1 MFNCMVLKRMNS
13 AFLKFYCKLILAL
26 ALLAGNAVAVNFP
39 YSEWSF
45 ATYEGALASFS
56 EGFVSVADGGSDY
69 WHVQLTRNNIDL
81 QAGKTYEVKFYLQG
95 VSARRYV
102 EVRIGR
108 DGFPY
113 DAFAEF
119 GEVVATV
126 NGRTVTK
133 TFTMPSGNV
142 SNARFE
148 FNLGKYS
155 GTVYLSDVSLN
166 CLDCGSSQNAAG
178 NNSYATS
185 ASDWGYVVVADMVD
199 FRDYSMSLG
208 NVFGQNLELGADSK
222 IYGNVDV
229 SNHCFLRERANINGD
244 LRYTSQCEEQNGVVA
259 RTKSEAKLSKPV
271 VGIPNIVAG
280 ITPISVGLDQ
290 NVTLSPNNYAA
301 FYANARSKVHLS
313 SGSYTFQNIFTEPD
327 AEFVFDLTS
336 GPITINV
343 LGNVRFGDRN
353 IFSITGGNPSEIL
366 WNISGENVDMGTD
379 GLYFGKFVAP
389 SAFVR
394 IPSRSHLVGA
404 VYANKFQIEPQSTVS
419 QEPRATE
426 ISHSEEHFG
435 PFFEPGVFR
444 YVSQLPFSAS
454 AVEMFVYADN
464 AQFKINDGTSPVV
477 ELPSSNGTVNI
488 RLKQKQISGF
498 PAQAFGCNYVFS
510 FTKSANYRIFWNPQ
524 TQCKQGC
531 DGTSPATAFGDFS
544 TALETAKATGRE
556 INMVGG
562 IWDVT
567 QNYTDGIVPWN
578 VGFELVGYTGN
589 VWDLSSA
596 SNMPTIF
603 LGESS
608 HIQIYGKSPR
618 SLTGFWI
625 GNGFN
630 KNRGGAIASESQ
642 HLTLKSMLLS
652 AHKSDMDGGALFS
665 TDTLEMYNVHF
676 KNCLSKGNG
685 GAVYTDGLLKMQ
697 NVIFDKN
704 TAVGNG
710 GAVYSN
716 DLAFVQNAI
725 FSQNES
731 NGEGG
736 AWFAPNGTIK
746 VCNATIFDNSGKQGF
761 SAIGGNATGQ
771 VYNSILWKNVKS
783 FCSLENCKKEVSP
796 SISISYSIT
805 ETDYNGLG
813 NVVENP
819 KFLDEMSPAGNN
831 EFMGMK
837 SGLTLQDDSP
847 AIKAGIKDDFV
858 LESDILNIVRGEK
871 IDLGAYAWY
880 NLNADLELGE
890 FTYGEFKL
898 RTPSFPVF
906 DRLGDERDIVAIGN
920 SPKGRVMRKMV
931 PLSQGKNI
939 RKAVMEFTL
948 LNEYGKP
955 YANLKKQR
963 VTFFKLGEVGDKCVF
978 QTLVLAPSAKDYDP
992 ETHGRL
998 ILFTSD
1004 VNKIGKFGNVQVLPI
1019 LGFSDN
1025 YYGET
1030 VDWE

>member
-1 MFNCMVLKRMNS
+1 MKRLFS
-13 AFLKFYCKLILAL
+13 YCVM
-26 ALLAGNAVAVNFP
+26 ALLLSFEAAFAIDFP
-39 YSEWSF
+39 YSEWNL
-45 ATYEGALASFS
+45 ANYNGAYAIFNN
-56 EGFVSVADGGSDY
+56 GFVAVANGGSDY
-69 WHVQLTRNNIDL
+69 WHVQLTRSNIEL

-133 TFTMPSGNV
+133 TFTMQSGNV

-166 CLDCGSSQNAAG
+166 CLDCGSSQNATG

-199 FRDYSMSLG
+199 FRDNSMSLG
-208 NVFGQNLELGADSK
+208 DVFGQNLELGVDSK
-222 IYGNVDV
+222 IYGNVDA
-229 SNHCFLRERANINGD
+229 SNHCFLRERANISGD
-244 LRYTSQCEEQNGVVA
+244 LRYTSQCEEQNGVGA
-259 RTKSEAKLSKPV
+259 KTKSKATLSKPV
-271 VGIPNIVAG
+271 VDIPNIVAG

-290 NVTLSPNNYAA
+290 NITVSPNKYGT
-301 FYANARSKVHLS
+301 FYANARSKIHLS

-327 AEFVFDLTS
+327 AEFTFDLTS
-336 GPITINV
+336 GPITVNV

-353 IFSITGGNPSEIL
+353 TFSITGGNPSEIL
-366 WNISGENVDMGTD
+366 WNVAGENVDMGTD

-444 YVSQLPFSAS
+444 YVSQLPLSAS
-454 AVEMFVYADN
+454 AIEMFVYADN
-464 AQFKINDGTSPVV
+464 AQVKINDGTSPVV

-510 FTKSANYRIFWNPQ
+510 FTKSTNYRIYWNPQ

-531 DGTSPATAFGDFS
+531 DGTTAATAVGDFA
-544 TALETAKATGRE
+544 TVLEIAKSTGRE

-589 VWDLSSA
+589 IWDLSSA
-596 SNMPTIF
+596 SSMPTIF
-603 LGESS
+603 LGETS

-625 GNGFN
+625 GNGYN
-630 KNRGGAIASESQ
+630 KNRGGAIASESR
-642 HLTLKSMLLS
+642 HITLRNMLLS
-652 AHKSDMDGGALFS
+652 AHKSDMDGGALFAA
-665 TDTLEMYNVHF
+665 DTLDMYNVHF
-676 KNCLSKGNG
+676 KNSLSKGNG
-685 GAVYTDGLLKMQ
+685 GAIYTEGLIRMQ

-704 TAVGNG
+704 IAAGNG
-710 GAVYSN
+710 GASYSSDN
-716 DLAFVQNAI
+716 AFVQNAI

-736 AWFAPNGTIK
+736 AWFAQNGSIK
-746 VCNATIFDNSGKQGF
+746 VSNATIFDNNGKQGF
-761 SAIGGNATGQ
+761 SAVGGNATGQ
-771 VYNSILWKNVKS
+771 IYNSILWKNIKS
-783 FCSLENCKKEVSP
+783 PCSLEKCKKEVSP
-796 SISISYSIT
+796 SLSVHHSIT
-805 ETDYNGLG
+805 ETVYNGIG
-813 NVVENP
+813 NLVNDP
-819 KFLDEMSPAGNN
+819 KFLNESKPAGDN
-831 EFMGMK
+831 EYMSMIA
-837 SGLTLQDDSP
+837 GLTLQNESP
-847 AIKAGIKDDFV
+847 AIGVGVKDDFV
-858 LESDILNIVRGEK
+858 LETDIMNIVRSER

-880 NLNADLELGE
+880 DLNADLELGE
-890 FTYGEFKL
+890 FTYGSFKKKEPAYPIFE
-898 RTPSFPVF
+898 T
-906 DRLGDERDIVAIGN
+906 LGNEYDILAVGN
-920 SPKGRVMRKMV
+920 SPKGRVMRKKM
-931 PLSQGKNI
+931 PKSQVKNVKRATI
-939 RKAVMEFTL
+939 EYTL
-948 LNEYGKP
+948 LDEYGNP
-955 YANLKKQR
+955 YPNMEKQK
-963 VTFFKLGEVGDKCVF
+963 VVFYKAGEENEKVIF
-978 QTLVLAPSAKDYDP
+978 QTLVLDPSNKDYNPDK
-992 ETHGRL
+992 HGRL
-998 ILFTSD
+998 LVFTFATR
-1004 VNKIGKFGNVQVLPI
+1004 KAGIYKNVQVFPI
-1019 LGFSDN
+1019 IGIADKL
-1025 YYGET
+1025 YGE
-1030 VDWE
+1030 VIDWE

>member
-1 MFNCMVLKRMNS
+1 MKRLFS
-13 AFLKFYCKLILAL
+13 YCVM
-26 ALLAGNAVAVNFP
+26 ALLLSFEAAFAIDFP
-39 YSEWSF
+39 YSEWNL
-45 ATYEGALASFS
+45 ANYNGAYAIFNN
-56 EGFVSVADGGSDY
+56 GFVAVANGGSDY
-69 WHVQLTRNNIDL
+69 WHVQLTRSNIEL

-126 NGRTVTK
+126 NGRIVTK
-133 TFTMPSGNV
+133 TFTMQSGNV

-166 CLDCGSSQNAAG
+166 CLDCGSSQNATG

-199 FRDYSMSLG
+199 FRDNSMSLG
-208 NVFGQNLELGADSK
+208 DVFGQNLELGVDSK
-222 IYGNVDV
+222 IYGNVDA
-229 SNHCFLRERANINGD
+229 SNHCFLRERANISGD
-244 LRYTSQCEEQNGVVA
+244 LRYTSQCEEQNGVGA
-259 RTKSEAKLSKPV
+259 KTKSKATLSKPV
-271 VGIPNIVAG
+271 VDIPNIVAG

-290 NVTLSPNNYAA
+290 NITVSPNKYGT
-301 FYANARSKVHLS
+301 FYANARSKIHLS

-327 AEFVFDLTS
+327 AEFTFDLTS
-336 GPITINV
+336 GPITVNV

-353 IFSITGGNPSEIL
+353 TFSITGGNPSEIL
-366 WNISGENVDMGTD
+366 WNVAGENVDMGTD

-444 YVSQLPFSAS
+444 YVSQLPLSAS
-454 AVEMFVYADN
+454 AIEMFVYADN
-464 AQFKINDGTSPVV
+464 AQVKINDGTSPVV

-510 FTKSANYRIFWNPQ
+510 FTKSANYRIYWNPQ

-531 DGTSPATAFGDFS
+531 DGTTAATAVGDFA
-544 TALETAKATGRE
+544 TVLETAKSTGRE

-589 VWDLSSA
+589 IWDLSSA
-596 SNMPTIF
+596 SSMPTIF
-603 LGESS
+603 LGETS

-625 GNGFN
+625 GNGYN

-642 HLTLKSMLLS
+642 HITLRNMLLS
-652 AHKSDMDGGALFS
+652 AHKSDMDGGALFAA
-665 TDTLEMYNVHF
+665 DTLDMYNVHF
-676 KNCLSKGNG
+676 KNSLSKGNG
-685 GAVYTDGLLKMQ
+685 GAIYTEGLIRMQ

-704 TAVGNG
+704 IAAGNG
-710 GAVYSN
+710 GASYSS
-716 DLAFVQNAI
+716 DKVFVQNAI

-736 AWFAPNGTIK
+736 AWFAQNGSIK
-746 VCNATIFDNSGKQGF
+746 VSNATIFDNNGKQGF
-761 SAIGGNATGQ
+761 SAVGGNATGQ
-771 VYNSILWKNVKS
+771 IYNSILWKNIKS
-783 FCSLENCKKEVSP
+783 SCSLEKCKKEVSL
-796 SISISYSIT
+796 SLSVHHSIT
-805 ETDYNGLG
+805 ETVYNGIG
-813 NVVENP
+813 NLVNDP
-819 KFLDEMSPAGNN
+819 KFLNESKPAGDN
-831 EFMGMK
+831 EYMSMIA
-837 SGLTLQDDSP
+837 GLTLQNESP
-847 AIKAGIKDDFV
+847 AIGVGVKDDFV
-858 LESDILNIVRGEK
+858 LETDIMNIVRSER

-880 NLNADLELGE
+880 DLNADLELGE
-890 FTYGEFKL
+890 FTYGSFKKKEPAYPIFE
-898 RTPSFPVF
+898 T
-906 DRLGDERDIVAIGN
+906 LGNEYDILAVGN
-920 SPKGRVMRKMV
+920 SPKGRVMRKKM
-931 PLSQGKNI
+931 PKSQVKNVKRATI
-939 RKAVMEFTL
+939 EYTL
-948 LNEYGKP
+948 LDEYGNP
-955 YANLKKQR
+955 YPNMEKQK
-963 VTFFKLGEVGDKCVF
+963 VVFYKAGEENEKVIF
-978 QTLVLAPSAKDYDP
+978 QTLVLDPSNKDYNPDK
-992 ETHGRL
+992 HGRL
-998 ILFTSD
+998 LVFTFATH
-1004 VNKIGKFGNVQVLPI
+1004 KAGIYKNVQVFPI
-1019 LGFSDN
+1019 IGIADKL
-1025 YYGET
+1025 YGE
-1030 VDWE
+1030 VIDWE

>member
-1 MFNCMVLKRMNS
+1 V
-13 AFLKFYCKLILAL
+13 
-26 ALLAGNAVAVNFP
+26 ALLLSFEAAFAIDFP
-39 YSEWSF
+39 YSEWNL
-45 ATYEGALASFS
+45 ANYNGAYAIFNN
-56 EGFVSVADGGSDY
+56 GFVAVANGGSDY
-69 WHVQLTRNNIDL
+69 WHVQLTRSNIEL

-133 TFTMPSGNV
+133 TFTMQSGNV

-166 CLDCGSSQNAAG
+166 CLDCGSSQNATG

-199 FRDYSMSLG
+199 FRDNSMSLG
-208 NVFGQNLELGADSK
+208 DVFGQNLELGVDSK
-222 IYGNVDV
+222 IYGNVDA
-229 SNHCFLRERANINGD
+229 SNHCFLRERANISGD
-244 LRYTSQCEEQNGVVA
+244 LRYTSQCEEQNGVGA
-259 RTKSEAKLSKPV
+259 KTKSKATLSKPV
-271 VGIPNIVAG
+271 VDIPNIVAG

-290 NVTLSPNNYAA
+290 NITVSPNKYGT
-301 FYANARSKVHLS
+301 FYANARSKIHLS

-327 AEFVFDLTS
+327 AEFTFDLTS
-336 GPITINV
+336 GPITVNV

-353 IFSITGGNPSEIL
+353 TFSITGGNPSEIL
-366 WNISGENVDMGTD
+366 WNVAGENVDMGTD

-444 YVSQLPFSAS
+444 YVSQLPLSAS
-454 AVEMFVYADN
+454 AIEMFVYADN
-464 AQFKINDGTSPVV
+464 AQVKINDGTSPVV

-510 FTKSANYRIFWNPQ
+510 FKKNANYRIYWNPQ

-531 DGTSPATAFGDFS
+531 DGTTAATAVGDFA
-544 TALETAKATGRE
+544 TVLETAKSTGRE

-589 VWDLSSA
+589 IWDLSSA
-596 SNMPTIF
+596 SSMPTIF
-603 LGESS
+603 LGETS

-625 GNGFN
+625 GNGYN

-642 HLTLKSMLLS
+642 HITLRNMLLS
-652 AHKSDMDGGALFS
+652 AHKSDTDGGALFAA
-665 TDTLEMYNVHF
+665 DTLDMYNVHF
-676 KNCLSKGNG
+676 KNSLSKGNG
-685 GAVYTDGLLKMQ
+685 GAIYTEGLIRMQ

-704 TAVGNG
+704 IAAGNG
-710 GAVYSN
+710 GASYSSDN
-716 DLAFVQNAI
+716 AFVQNAI

-736 AWFAPNGTIK
+736 AWFAQNGSIK
-746 VCNATIFDNSGKQGF
+746 VSNATIFDNNGKQGF
-761 SAIGGNATGQ
+761 SAVGGNATGQ
-771 VYNSILWKNVKS
+771 IYNSILWKNIKS
-783 FCSLENCKKEVSP
+783 SCSLEKCKKEVSP
-796 SISISYSIT
+796 SLSVHHSIT
-805 ETDYNGLG
+805 ETIYNGIG
-813 NVVENP
+813 NLVNDP
-819 KFLDEMSPAGNN
+819 KFLNESKPAGDN
-831 EFMGMK
+831 EYMSMIA
-837 SGLTLQDDSP
+837 GLTLQNESP
-847 AIKAGIKDDFV
+847 AIGVGVKDDFV
-858 LESDILNIVRGEK
+858 LETDIMNIVRSER

-880 NLNADLELGE
+880 DLNADLELGE
-890 FTYGEFKL
+890 FTYGSFKKKEPAYPIFE
-898 RTPSFPVF
+898 T
-906 DRLGDERDIVAIGN
+906 LGNEYDILAVGN
-920 SPKGRVMRKMV
+920 SPKGRVMRKKM
-931 PLSQGKNI
+931 PKSQVKNVKRATI
-939 RKAVMEFTL
+939 EYTL
-948 LNEYGKP
+948 LDEYGNP
-955 YANLKKQR
+955 YPNMEKQK
-963 VTFFKLGEVGDKCVF
+963 VVFYKAGEENEKVIF
-978 QTLVLAPSAKDYDP
+978 QTLVLDPSNKDYNPDK
-992 ETHGRL
+992 HGRL
-998 ILFTSD
+998 LVFTFATR
-1004 VNKIGKFGNVQVLPI
+1004 KAGIYKNVQVFPI
-1019 LGFSDN
+1019 IGIADKL
-1025 YYGET
+1025 YGE
-1030 VDWE
+1030 VIDWE